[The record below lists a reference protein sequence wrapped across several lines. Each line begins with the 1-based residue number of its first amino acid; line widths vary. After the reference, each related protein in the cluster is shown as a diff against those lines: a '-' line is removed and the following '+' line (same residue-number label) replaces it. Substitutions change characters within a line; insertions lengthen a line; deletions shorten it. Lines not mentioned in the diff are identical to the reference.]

1 MQYEMTR
8 RRGPRRRVAFI
19 VVLALVLAVCSMVL
33 AACGGSDSTSSSTEP
48 ASEANANETEPA
60 ATEEGEGG
68 GESANSGEP
77 IGIGGLEGEVTEGG
91 ADFTKGMKIAA
102 EEINA
107 NGGVNGREIDLK
119 IFKTGGSPQGSADAY
134 QQAGADSSILG
145 VFLGASGALT
155 LRDQTERTKLA
166 VIGADG
172 NDGMDFPVTKYI
184 FQNAAGGEYGTSALV
199 YMDEHGQE
207 YAKAFNRKFT
217 GNSLKGKKMAIFYT
231 EADWGQ
237 MVPIAMKEGC
247 EQLGCEIVDEEEGGV
262 ADSVE
267 ALTPQLTK
275 MKESGA
281 EMYFIEGVNANV
293 FKAAEQL
300 GLDSLP
306 VMSDQNL
313 TVPALA
319 EADGTSGEGVV
330 FGGHKCRIFEE
341 LEELDKAPDPT
352 VEWCKTYRAKFEK
365 EFPGEP
371 YAQYSIYGYDAVNT
385 YAWAVEHLE
394 EEGKEVNRETVA
406 EAMQEM
412 DGSLRTSHGL
422 VKTSPESHRLTGT
435 WEEAYVVLNYTI
447 GKGGEAEYHLA
458 PGADPAGSKA
468 IGKHASLKASL
479 E

>member
-1 MQYEMTR
+1 
-8 RRGPRRRVAFI
+8 
-19 VVLALVLAVCSMVL
+19 
-33 AACGGSDSTSSSTEP
+33 
-48 ASEANANETEPA
+48 
-60 ATEEGEGG
+60 
-68 GESANSGEP
+68 
-77 IGIGGLEGEVTEGG
+77 
-91 ADFTKGMKIAA
+91 
-102 EEINA
+102 
-107 NGGVNGREIDLK
+107 
-119 IFKTGGSPQGSADAY
+119 
-134 QQAGADSSILG
+134 
-145 VFLGASGALT
+145 
-155 LRDQTERTKLA
+155 
-166 VIGADG
+166 
-172 NDGMDFPVTKYI
+172 
-184 FQNAAGGEYGTSALV
+184 
-199 YMDEHGQE
+199 
-207 YAKAFNRKFT
+207 
-217 GNSLKGKKMAIFYT
+217 
-231 EADWGQ
+231 

-247 EQLGCEIVDEEEGGV
+247 EELGCEIVDEEEGGV

-281 EMYFIEGVNANV
+281 EMYFIEGVNPNV

-319 EADGTSGEGVV
+319 EADGKSGEGVV

-341 LEELDKAPDPT
+341 LEPSDPT
-352 VEWCKTYRAKFEK
+352 VKWCEDYRTKFEK
-365 EFPGEP
+365 EFPNEP

-435 WEEAYVVLNYTI
+435 WEEAYVMLNYTI

-458 PGADPAGSKA
+458 PGADPKGSKA
-468 IGKHASLKASL
+468 IGKHASLESTL

>member
-1 MQYEMTR
+1 MTR
-8 RRGPRRRVAFI
+8 RRGPIRRVAL
-19 VVLALVLAVCSMVL
+19 VACLALVFAACSIAL
-33 AACGGSDSTSSSTEP
+33 AACGGGSSSSSSATTSEPEPAEGATP
-48 ASEANANETEPA
+48 ASEEGGE
-60 ATEEGEGG
+60 TEEGA
-68 GESANSGEP
+68 ESANSGEP
-77 IGIGGLEGEVTEGG
+77 IGIAGLEGEVTEGG
-91 ADFTKGMKIAA
+91 ADFSKGLKIAT
-102 EEINA
+102 EQINA
-107 NGGVNGREIDLK
+107 KGGVNGRPIDLK
-119 IFKTGGSPQGSADAY
+119 IFKTGGSPQGSATAY
-134 QQAGADSSILG
+134 EQAAGESNILG

-155 LRDQTERTKLA
+155 LRDQSERTKLA
-166 VIGADG
+166 LIGADG

-217 GNSLKGKKMAIFYT
+217 GNSLKGKKIAIFYT

-275 MKESGA
+275 LKESGA
-281 EMYFIEGVNANV
+281 ELYFIEGVNANV
-293 FKAAEQL
+293 FKAVEQL
-300 GLDSLP
+300 GMDDLP

-319 EADGTSGEGVV
+319 EADGKSGEGVV

-341 LEELDKAPDPT
+341 LEKLDTSPDPT
-352 VEWCKTYRAKFEK
+352 VEWCKTYRALFEK

-394 EEGKEVNRETVA
+394 EEEKEVTRESVA

-412 DGSLRTSHGL
+412 NGSLRTSHGL

-435 WEEAYVVLNYTI
+435 WEEAYVMLNYTI

-468 IGKHASLKASL
+468 IGKHVSLQETLA
-479 E
+479 EE

>member
-1 MQYEMTR
+1 VQDEMTR
-8 RRGPRRRVAFI
+8 RRGPGRRVALFACI
-19 VVLALVLAVCSMVL
+19 ALVLAACSIAL
-33 AACGGSDSTSSSTEP
+33 AACGGGSSSSSSSSSEPETEESSAP
-48 ASEANANETEPA
+48 ASEESS
-60 ATEEGEGG
+60 EEGGS
-68 GESANSGEP
+68 ESSASGEP
-77 IGIGGLEGEVTEGG
+77 IGIAGLEGEVTEGG
-91 ADFTKGMKIAA
+91 ADFTKGMKIA
-102 EEINA
+102 ETQINEK
-107 NGGVNGREIDLK
+107 GGVNGRPIELK
-119 IFKTGGSPQGSADAY
+119 IIKTGGSPQGSSTAY
-134 QQAGADSSILG
+134 EQAAGDSNILG

-155 LRDQTERTKLA
+155 VREQTERAKLPL
-166 VIGADG
+166 IGADG
-172 NDGMDFPVTKYI
+172 NDSMDFPVSKYV
-184 FQNAAGGEYGTSALV
+184 FMNSAGGEYGTSGLV
-199 YMDEHGQE
+199 YMAEHGQE
-207 YAKAFNRKFT
+207 YAKAFGRKFT
-217 GNSLKGKKMAIFYT
+217 GDSLEGKKLAIFYT

-281 EMYFIEGVNANV
+281 ELYFIEGVNANV
-293 FKAAEQL
+293 FKAVEQL
-300 GLDSLP
+300 GMDELP
-306 VMSDQNL
+306 VISDQNL

-319 EADGTSGEGVV
+319 EADGKSGEGVV

-341 LEELDKAPDPT
+341 LEGLDKTPDPT
-352 VEWCKTYRAKFEK
+352 VEWCKTYRALFEK
-365 EFPGEP
+365 EFPSEP

-394 EEGKEVNRETVA
+394 EEGKEVSRESVA

-435 WEEAYVVLNYTI
+435 WEEAYVILNYTI

-468 IGKHASLKASL
+468 IGKHVSLQKSL